1 MKEQDL
7 VLISRKLCP
16 YVQRARIVLAE
27 KSVPHQVRFIDL
39 GNKPDWFLEISPL
52 GKVPVLLAGGQSVF
66 ESAVIAEYVDE
77 ISPGS
82 LHPREPL
89 ARALNR
95 SWIEFA
101 SKTLDAIGDF
111 YSAADAPAFER
122 ATDTLHARFAR
133 LESTLG
139 DGPFFNGRR
148 FSLVDA
154 AFGPVFR
161 YFDVIDRHED
171 FGFFSGR
178 PKLAAWRKALGQRRS
193 VQTAVVPDYP
203 ERLERFF
210 IERNSILGRRLASGI
225 GAALN
230 CG

>member
-7 VLISRKLCP
+7 VLISHRLCP

-27 KSVPHQVRFIDL
+27 KSVPHELRFIDL
-39 GNKPDWFLEISPL
+39 ANKPDWFLEISPL
-52 GKVPVLLAGGQSVF
+52 GKVPVLLAGGQVVF

-77 ISPGS
+77 ITPGS

-101 SKTLDAIGDF
+101 SKTLDAIGGF
-111 YSAADAPAFER
+111 YSAADASAFER
-122 ATDTLHARFAR
+122 ALETLHARFAR

-139 DGPFFNGRR
+139 DGPFFNGRQ

-178 PKLAAWRKALGQRRS
+178 PKLAAWRETLALRRS
-193 VQTAVVPDYP
+193 VREAVVADYP
-203 ERLERFF
+203 ERLERFLV
-210 IERNSILGRRLASGI
+210 ERNSILGRRVASGP
-225 GAALN
+225 GVAVNAN
-230 CG
+230 